1 MPSELFD
8 PLLDLAL
15 QIARSGKKST
25 PPVTPPARVVPLLTF
40 AKVPNKAKDTLLDVI
55 DTDDK
60 FRSRIAE
67 AANEKSVGRVGI
79 AFLQRPEGWE
89 TFVANMI
96 AAADEPVIESRSNLG
111 RLERRL
117 ETAENARDRALDELA
132 TAQGL
137 VIEANTRADDLGRE
151 SAALTSEVS
160 RLQASNADLV
170 AQRKRAVTE
179 LKQTEAIMARHVAER
194 KRLEAQLE
202 AMTAAQLATTA
213 VGGGITDVEVRS
225 SADEIEAAIDQLRG
239 HVEHLRRQ
247 ATPELLEVRRRTP
260 LPVPPGLLDDST
272 EMADY
277 LFAIPK
283 MLVLVDGYNVT
294 REAHDDWELIDQR
307 EWLEQNLR
315 ALTARSDVEFDVVF
329 DGADVGTPRRTGLS
343 SSVRIRFSPAG
354 VEADDVIIPA
364 VSAIAVDRPVTVVSS
379 DQRVRTGSAERGANV
394 LYSRQLLAIFGSGAG
409 SV

>member
-343 SSVRIRFSPAG
+343 SSVRIRFKPSW
-354 VEADDVIIPA
+354 
-364 VSAIAVDRPVTVVSS
+364 S
-379 DQRVRTGSAERGANV
+379 RG
-394 LYSRQLLAIFGSGAG
+394 
-409 SV
+409 